1 MVQDALDKIRLER
14 KLTTIT
20 VAHRLTTIINSD
32 KIVVI
37 ADGSIQEAG
46 THRELVEENGS
57 EYIMSIL
64 MLFLLPT
71 CCRIPVV
78 VSFILL
84 YILS

>member
-1 MVQDALDKIRLER
+1 MVQDALDKIRQER
-14 KLTTIT
+14 NLTTIT

-57 EYIMSIL
+57 KFICSSPYLLQDTITGIIGNC
-64 MLFLLPT
+64 MLL
-71 CCRIPVV
+71 I
-78 VSFILL
+78 
-84 YILS
+84 

>member
-1 MVQDALDKIRLER
+1 MVQDALDRIRKER

-37 ADGSIQEAG
+37 ADGSIQESG

-57 EYIMSIL
+57 E
-64 MLFLLPT
+64 
-71 CCRIPVV
+71 
-78 VSFILL
+78 
-84 YILS
+84 

>member
-1 MVQDALDKIRLER
+1 MVQDALDKIRHER
-14 KLTTIT
+14 NLTTIT

-57 EYIMSIL
+57 EYTSS
-64 MLFLLPT
+64 P
-71 CCRIPVV
+71 C
-78 VSFILL
+78 
-84 YILS
+84 